1 MITSCTASNPSFAL
15 LPWMPLILLIK
26 LVDHCFKH
34 PRKKRLALF
43 SLRCFSAF
51 VVLRFCC
58 YEFRCILSLGW
69 SSCHSHELTVTRG
82 LRSQLGCSLLR
93 RILFLNPFDWC
104 WLDWDRFRL
113 RCAFFSSMLKALPM
127 ECRNPHGKWRAQMH
141 VISYN
146 RSSNWSFPVC
156 FYRNYKCILLASRSL
171 QERFYKTLQVQFRHS
186 FPAIATVLQLFAR
199 THVPKGC
206 GVGMLW

>member
-1 MITSCTASNPSFAL
+1 MITSFTASNPSFAL

-34 PRKKRLALF
+34 PRKKNEKEIGTGFHSNVSAPLLSFDFVAMNFGAFCHWDGHLATAM
-43 SLRCFSAF
+43 SLR
-51 VVLRFCC
+51 
-58 YEFRCILSLGW
+58 SLGDSVGNW
-69 SSCHSHELTVTRG
+69 VARCFVG
-82 LRSQLGCSLLR
+82 FCSW
-93 RILFLNPFDWC
+93 I
-104 WLDWDRFRL
+104 
-113 RCAFFSSMLKALPM
+113 
-127 ECRNPHGKWRAQMH
+127 
-141 VISYN
+141 
-146 RSSNWSFPVC
+146 VC